1 MSPRTE
7 VLFYIVIIVVIVVKL
22 LFWTVYLYIRKRR
35 RSKQLREAVDICYE
49 ELPAVPQPAYV
60 FSGLSPEDIR
70 QVILIES
77 LPGYQ
82 HNDPYKVNAP
92 PPKYGESFCSNA
104 LDFEISEPSTRRLTV
119 DAFIQNVETS
129 EISHLLEN
137 EEDDYVC
144 MPHTT

>member
-35 RSKQLREAVDICYE
+35 RSRQLREAVDICYE

-119 DAFIQNVETS
+119 DAYIQNVETS
-129 EISHLLEN
+129 EISQLLEN

-144 MPHTT
+144 MSHTT